1 MPRHVSTSVRL
12 EDAAGLR
19 PLRPKKKAAYK
30 VTDAPPEIP
39 ADAPPESSSSAPPA
53 APPADAFERR
63 RRALSFWRD
72 AAGCS
77 AKLHM
82 HESTHCSGTVA
93 AVDAEQTS
101 IHIRD
106 LATPMGTYP
115 LATVR
120 ASDVLWLEL
129 DGAWHVSEPL
139 PPRPPREGA
148 ALADAKRA
156 LARQFE
162 ALEASSSADAPTSA
176 DAPPSAPPSWDPR
189 QEAAMEKY
197 WVQRLMLFSRFGDG
211 VRMDREGWF
220 SVTPEVLAAHIAE
233 RCRCDV
239 VVDAFA
245 GVGGNAIQ
253 FAFTCERVI
262 AIDLDA
268 DRLALARHNAQV
280 YGVADRIEFV
290 HGDFLALAPRLR
302 ADVVF
307 LSPPWGGPEYADA
320 DAFDIDTMMGGLD
333 GTAVLHAALAAAPN
347 AAYYL
352 PRNVRRGQVAARARA
367 VDCPLELERCFLNGH
382 EKAVM
387 AYFGFEEGEE
397 EGEEE
402 PGEELADAARGPRPP
417 G

>member
-19 PLRPKKKAAYK
+19 PLRPKKKAASK
-30 VTDAPPEIP
+30 ATDAPPEIP
-39 ADAPPESSSSAPPA
+39 AHAPPESSSSAPPA
-53 APPADAFERR
+53 APPPADAFERR

-82 HESTHCSGTVA
+82 HENTHCSGTVA

-139 PPRPPREGA
+139 PPRPPREDA

-162 ALEASSSADAPTSA
+162 ALETASSSA

-197 WVQRLMLFSRFGDG
+197 WVQRLMLFSRFSDG

-367 VDCPLELERCFLNGH
+367 LDCPLELERCFLNGH

>member
-1 MPRHVSTSVRL
+1 
-12 EDAAGLR
+12 
-19 PLRPKKKAAYK
+19 
-30 VTDAPPEIP
+30 
-39 ADAPPESSSSAPPA
+39 
-53 APPADAFERR
+53 
-63 RRALSFWRD
+63 
-72 AAGCS
+72 
-77 AKLHM
+77 
-82 HESTHCSGTVA
+82 
-93 AVDAEQTS
+93 
-101 IHIRD
+101 
-106 LATPMGTYP
+106 
-115 LATVR
+115 
-120 ASDVLWLEL
+120 
-129 DGAWHVSEPL
+129 
-139 PPRPPREGA
+139 
-148 ALADAKRA
+148 
-156 LARQFE
+156 
-162 ALEASSSADAPTSA
+162 
-176 DAPPSAPPSWDPR
+176 
-189 QEAAMEKY
+189 MEKY

-220 SVTPEVLAAHIAE
+220 SVPPEVLAAHIAA

-402 PGEELADAARGPRPP
+402 PGEELAEAARAARPP

>member
-1 MPRHVSTSVRL
+1 M
-12 EDAAGLR
+12 
-19 PLRPKKKAAYK
+19 
-30 VTDAPPEIP
+30 
-39 ADAPPESSSSAPPA
+39 
-53 APPADAFERR
+53 
-63 RRALSFWRD
+63 
-72 AAGCS
+72 
-77 AKLHM
+77 
-82 HESTHCSGTVA
+82 
-93 AVDAEQTS
+93 
-101 IHIRD
+101 
-106 LATPMGTYP
+106 P

-120 ASDVLWLEL
+120 ASDVLWLEPTAR
-129 DGAWHVSEPL
+129 GTSEPL
-139 PPRPPREGA
+139 PPRPPREDA

-156 LARQFE
+156 LTRQFE
-162 ALEASSSADAPTSA
+162 ALETASSSA

-320 DAFDIDTMMGGLD
+320 DAFDIDNMGGS
-333 GTAVLHAALAAAPN
+333 TAPPSSTPRSPAAN
-347 AAYYL
+347 TAYYL
-352 PRNVRRGQVAARARA
+352 AAQHALRPGRRARARA
-367 VDCPLELERCFLNGH
+367 RLPARARAHFLNGH

-387 AYFGFEEGEE
+387 AYFGARRARRRARKSRRGT
-397 EGEEE
+397 G
-402 PGEELADAARGPRPP
+402 DATRGR
-417 G
+417 GR

>member
-1 MPRHVSTSVRL
+1 
-12 EDAAGLR
+12 
-19 PLRPKKKAAYK
+19 
-30 VTDAPPEIP
+30 
-39 ADAPPESSSSAPPA
+39 
-53 APPADAFERR
+53 
-63 RRALSFWRD
+63 
-72 AAGCS
+72 
-77 AKLHM
+77 
-82 HESTHCSGTVA
+82 
-93 AVDAEQTS
+93 
-101 IHIRD
+101 
-106 LATPMGTYP
+106 
-115 LATVR
+115 
-120 ASDVLWLEL
+120 
-129 DGAWHVSEPL
+129 
-139 PPRPPREGA
+139 
-148 ALADAKRA
+148 
-156 LARQFE
+156 
-162 ALEASSSADAPTSA
+162 
-176 DAPPSAPPSWDPR
+176 
-189 QEAAMEKY
+189 MEKY

-367 VDCPLELERCFLNGH
+367 LDCPLELERCFLNGH

-402 PGEELADAARGPRPP
+402 PGEELADAARGRGRRDRNFQRGFQRNARQPVHSSSRRVSDRKVRRRGSSRRLRPRRRHQFAARGQLREHGIGRNCVSDAAQAAAPALPRRPP
-417 G
+417 RRRPPARRGGAFGETEWSKAHRVGQTSLCLKPHGGLRLPLPETTVPSAGVADFTITLDVMIDRTDWPAAPSAPSSTGCSRSTATASCTARAASASTRAGPTRRGCGRCGGTASSSR